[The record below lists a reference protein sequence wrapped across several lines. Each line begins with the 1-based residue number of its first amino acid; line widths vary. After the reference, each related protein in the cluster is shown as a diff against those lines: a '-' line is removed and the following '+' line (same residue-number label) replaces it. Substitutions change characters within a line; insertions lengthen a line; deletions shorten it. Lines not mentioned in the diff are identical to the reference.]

1 MPVRDN
7 ETGECFWTADEQ
19 AWIAAH
25 QEDYRTWNERYGRE
39 GTSYSYNPLYR
50 EASIKHQLGQ
60 FAAMMEKKTYVHF
73 KAYGEFRVKDA
84 NGKPVYC
91 RDICLV
97 KGWVAEKKQDAV
109 IEAWVLL
116 RHGKVYKPFPHPY
129 VLEGDKLVVGGVAVP
144 FHYAGERSIHT
155 AS

>member
-25 QEDYRTWNERYGRE
+25 QEDYRKWSKDYECVATQ
-39 GTSYSYNPLYR
+39 YNPLYR
-50 EASIKHQLGQ
+50 EPNIKVRLRW
-60 FAAMMEKKTYVHF
+60 FAEMMEKKTYVHF

-116 RHGKVYKPFPHPY
+116 KHGKVYKPFPHPY
-129 VLEGDKLVVGGVAVP
+129 VLEGDKLVVGGVPVP
-144 FHYAGERSIHT
+144 FHYEGERSIHT